1 MHQVRISPTQYKII
15 PREKVSSRM
24 LDNEMFVTVTSG
36 VISSWTPKLIIS
48 EIPFSIS
55 QKIEI

>member
-1 MHQVRISPTQYKII
+1 
-15 PREKVSSRM
+15 M